1 MDDDMLV
8 EHGKDTT
15 QMWVK
20 YEDCVQE
27 IALTKADAQATIAA
41 LQARVKELEESR
53 DAWKASQECSEK
65 AYMELVNQIPAERF
79 DYDPVNVALLDGAKE
94 QEIIGRKQI
103 ADLQGLLKRTD
114 ENREQ
119 WRKLC
124 QEAQSQLTQR
134 TAECDA
140 LKLVNDTHMKTV
152 MKLSHVVEQRTAER
166 DCARRRVDEL
176 EAREVDVV
184 LLREDLEKRTAE
196 LEAAKRERDEII
208 QASIKEPIH
217 EPVTY
222 QALAG
227 ARSVAKL
234 AYGELIKMT
243 KRRDDLQAE
252 LERVRGQFAD
262 LRKMVAALPKVEGK
276 IEVHTFK
283 NTNQVVVTYNRGIII
298 GTLYGLDHAKPV
310 AALYEHRQG
319 MEG

>member
-1 MDDDMLV
+1 M
-8 EHGKDTT
+8 
-15 QMWVK
+15 
-20 YEDCVQE
+20 
-27 IALTKADAQATIAA
+27 
-41 LQARVKELEESR
+41 
-53 DAWKASQECSEK
+53 
-65 AYMELVNQIPAERF
+65 
-79 DYDPVNVALLDGAKE
+79 
-94 QEIIGRKQI
+94 
-103 ADLQGLLKRTD
+103 
-114 ENREQ
+114 
-119 WRKLC
+119 
-124 QEAQSQLTQR
+124 
-134 TAECDA
+134 
-140 LKLVNDTHMKTV
+140 
-152 MKLSHVVEQRTAER
+152 
-166 DCARRRVDEL
+166 
-176 EAREVDVV
+176 
-184 LLREDLEKRTAE
+184 REDLEKRTAE

>member
-1 MDDDMLV
+1 M
-8 EHGKDTT
+8 ERY
-15 QMWVK
+15 WVSNDVLLNLSDRLG
-20 YEDCVQE
+20 E
-27 IALTKADAQATIAA
+27 ALPRDKFTPMVKAADAQATIAA

-196 LEAAKRERDEII
+196 LEAAMREVDVW
-208 QASIKEPIH
+208 KEK
-217 EPVTY
+217 
-222 QALAG
+222 A
-227 ARSVAKL
+227 
-234 AYGELIKMT
+234 ELRGKEACAQ
-243 KRRDDLQAE
+243 RAE
-252 LERVRGQFAD
+252 LERVRGELAETKEEVKCLDEQVSA
-262 LRKMVAALPKVEGK
+262 LNQGCLEYELLLKALPRMEGDVEVYHHESGLR
-276 IEVHTFK
+276 HS
-283 NTNQVVVTYNRGIII
+283 VVARPANKYYSSFDTPEEAGAY
-298 GTLYGLDHAKPV
+298 
-310 AALYEHRQG
+310 AAILKHRQG